1 LPSKKQIFIESH
13 LVIAGERATKEKRK
27 VDSEIVVE
35 APHKRFLIGH
45 PTETKEAKLSRIKRA
60 FRLFPILVYEWFHN
74 SVLSYF
80 KTVNRKAGKKF
91 TYLSMK
97 LETFEHVDSLIKVFK
112 WVILPATLFYVIG
125 NFCLFRQNALDSALL
140 GILIFFYSNFLLDVP
155 AIFRRKYHGDLA
167 VLNKSLP
174 WYKNY
179 ALLLF
184 APLFIALFFCGMQLR
199 WKTIETF
206 HNFKSLTVYV
216 VFLSMI
222 SLFAFGDFPIG
233 IGDITEILSIP
244 FYGLAG
250 YLTHLKVD
258 LCF

>member
-1 LPSKKQIFIESH
+1 MRY
-13 LVIAGERATKEKRK
+13 LVFAGERVTKKKRK
-27 VDSEIVVE
+27 KDSEIVVK
-35 APHKRFLIGH
+35 APHKRFSIGH
-45 PTETKEAKLSRIKRA
+45 HAETKGAKLSRIKRV
-60 FRLFPILVYEWFHN
+60 FRLFPILMHEWFHH

-80 KTVNRKAGKKF
+80 KTVNRKAGKKL
-91 TYLSMK
+91 TYLFMK
-97 LETFEHVDSLIKVFK
+97 LETFEHVDSIIKVFK
-112 WVILPATLFYVIG
+112 WVILPATLFYVLG
-125 NFCLFRQNALDSALL
+125 AFFFFRENALDSALL
-140 GILIFFYSNFLLDVP
+140 GVLIFFYSNFLPDIP
-155 AIFRRKYHGDLA
+155 AIFRRKYYRDLGA
-167 VLNKSLP
+167 LNKSLP

-184 APLFIALFFCGMQLR
+184 APLFIALFLCGMQLR

-216 VFLSMI
+216 AFLSMI
-222 SLFAFGDFPIG
+222 SLFAFGNFPIG
-233 IGDITEILSIP
+233 IGDVTDILSIP